1 MTVTTPSRPPRPRRP
16 VSPDP
21 VERTDPEALIEE
33 ARQRA
38 RRRRRMYA
46 AVAAALALLGVSL
59 AVVFGRPEASQ
70 SALPEPD
77 ALPVTSD
84 DEPATIVAQY
94 ARFHEGW
101 VVVYADGRVI
111 RHSDLGAVGSSD
123 SMFEARLTADGLD
136 RVRSGAIQPKDF
148 LYTNV
153 WLSSDAWADT
163 HFEPYEPAPTK
174 YAICYWRGNGFDDA
188 TDGMGRLPAAA
199 QAVLRGRQ
207 RTYNNPILPVLPQ
220 DPPVAPVECFE
231 VSAGEATALEGTLS
245 GTNFSALPILPHG
258 EWVFWAG

>member
-1 MTVTTPSRPPRPRRP
+1 MYGGKDHVTASPRPPLPH
-16 VSPDP
+16 DP
-21 VERTDPEALIEE
+21 VERDDSEALIEE

-38 RRRRRMYA
+38 RRRRRLYGAAA
-46 AVAAALALLGVSL
+46 AVLALLGIVLFAS
-59 AVVFGRPEASQ
+59 FGRPEPSQ
-70 SALPEPD
+70 SAPAEPP
-77 ALPVTSD
+77 ALPIGSD

-111 RHSDLGAVGSSD
+111 RHSDLGTVGSSD

-136 RVRSGAIQPKDF
+136 RVRSGAIRPRDF
-148 LYTNV
+148 LYTNP
-153 WLSSDAWADT
+153 WLSSDTWADV
-163 HFEPYEPAPTK
+163 HFEPYELTPTK

-188 TDGMGRLPAAA
+188 TNGMGRLPAAA
-199 QAVLRGRQ
+199 QAVLRGKQ
-207 RTYNNPILPVLPQ
+207 RTYNNPILPQ

-245 GTNFSALPILPHG
+245 GTNFSAQPILPHG
-258 EWVFWAG
+258 EWVAWAG